1 MEEKKKS
8 GFATAGLV
16 LGIIAICFSF
26 IPLVSYVS
34 FVLGA
39 LAIIFSI
46 VALAKKASKGM
57 AIAGLIVAI
66 IAVFMAYRMHNG
78 LKTAVDEISNALDNT
93 NKTET
98 LEYNQGDAAT
108 LGDGVI
114 KVTKVEKSQGSDWE
128 KPKSG
133 KEFVI
138 ITVSIENKGSGKL
151 NYNPYDFKL
160 QNSQGQQESITF
172 TTINSNTSLSSG
184 ELVAGGK
191 VSGTIAFETTKGDK
205 GLSLI
210 YSDSILSSKELKIKL
225 K

>member
-57 AIAGLIVAI
+57 AIAGLIVAV
-66 IAVFMAYRMHNG
+66 IAVFMAYSMHKG
-78 LKTAVDEISNALDNT
+78 LEKAVDEVSNALDNS
-93 NKTET
+93 KTET
-98 LEYNQGDAAT
+98 LEYNQGDVAT
-108 LGDGVI
+108 LGDSTV
-114 KVTKVEKSQGSDWE
+114 KVTKVEKSQGNDWD

-138 ITVSIENKGSGKL
+138 ITVSIENKGKNKL
-151 NYNPYDFKL
+151 SYNPYDFKL

-172 TTINSNTSLSSG
+172 TTINSDTSLSSG

>member
-8 GFATAGLV
+8 GFATASLV

-26 IPLVSYVS
+26 IPLISYVS

-46 VALAKKASKGM
+46 VSLAKRASRGM
-57 AIAGLIVAI
+57 AIAGFIVAV
-66 IAVFMAYRMHNG
+66 IAVFMAYNMHKG
-78 LKTAVDEISNALDNT
+78 LETAVNEINNAIDSS
-93 NKTET
+93 KTET

-108 LGDGVI
+108 LGDAVI
-114 KVTKVEKSQGSDWE
+114 KVTKVEKSQGNEWN

-151 NYNPYDFKL
+151 SYNPYNFKL
-160 QNSQGQQESITF
+160 QNSQGQQESMTF
-172 TTINSNTSLSSG
+172 TTINNDTALSSG
-184 ELVAGGK
+184 ELVASGK

>member
-46 VALAKKASKGM
+46 VALAKRASKGM
-57 AIAGLIVAI
+57 AIAGLIVAV
-66 IAVFMAYRMHNG
+66 IAVFMAYNMHKG
-78 LKTAVDEISNALDNT
+78 LEKVVDEVSNALDN
-93 NKTET
+93 NKAET
-98 LEYNQGDAAT
+98 LEYNQGDAAK

-114 KVTKVEKSQGSDWE
+114 KVTKVEKSQGNDWN

-151 NYNPYDFKL
+151 SYNPYDFKL

-172 TTINSNTSLSSG
+172 TTINSDTSLSSG

-210 YSDSILSSKELKIKL
+210 YSDSIWSSKELKIKL

>member
-1 MEEKKKS
+1 M
-8 GFATAGLV
+8 
-16 LGIIAICFSF
+16 
-26 IPLVSYVS
+26 SYVS

-57 AIAGLIVAI
+57 AIAGLIVAV
-66 IAVFMAYRMHNG
+66 IAVYMAYSMHKG
-78 LKTAVDEISNALDNT
+78 LETAVNEISNALDT
-93 NKTET
+93 SKSET

-114 KVTKVEKSQGSDWE
+114 KVTKVEKSQGNDWD

-138 ITVSIENKGSGKL
+138 ITVSIENKGKNKL
-151 NYNPYDFKL
+151 SYNPYDFKL

-172 TTINSNTSLSSG
+172 TTINSDTSLSSG

>member
-26 IPLVSYVS
+26 IPLISYVS

-46 VALAKKASKGM
+46 VSLVKRASRGMALAS
-57 AIAGLIVAI
+57 LIVAI
-66 IAVFMAYRMHNG
+66 IAVFMAYNMHKG
-78 LKTAVDEISNALDNT
+78 LETAVNEINNAIDNS
-93 NKTET
+93 KTET
-98 LEYNQGDAAT
+98 LEYNQGEAAT
-108 LGDGVI
+108 LGDAVI
-114 KVTKVEKSQGSDWE
+114 KVTKVEKSQGNDWN

-138 ITVSIENKGSGKL
+138 ITVSIENKGSSKL
-151 NYNPYDFKL
+151 SYNPYDFKL
-160 QNSQGQQESITF
+160 QNSQGQQENITF
-172 TTINSNTSLSSG
+172 TTINNNTSLSSG

-205 GLSLI
+205 GLALI

>member
-46 VALAKKASKGM
+46 VALVKKASKGM
-57 AIAGLIVAI
+57 AIAGLIVAV
-66 IAVFMAYRMHNG
+66 IAVFMAYNMHKG
-78 LKTAVDEISNALDNT
+78 LEKVVDEVSNALDN
-93 NKTET
+93 NKAET

-108 LGDGVI
+108 LGDAVI
-114 KVTKVEKSQGSDWE
+114 KVTKVEKSQGNDWN

-151 NYNPYDFKL
+151 SYNPYDFKL
-160 QNSQGQQESITF
+160 QNSQGQQESMTF
-172 TTINSNTSLSSG
+172 TTIDNDTALSSG

>member
-26 IPLVSYVS
+26 IPVVSYVS

-57 AIAGLIVAI
+57 AIAGLIVAV
-66 IAVFMAYRMHNG
+66 IAVFMAYNMHKG
-78 LKTAVDEISNALDNT
+78 LEKAVDEIGNALDNS
-93 NKTET
+93 KTET

-108 LGDGVI
+108 LGDSVI
-114 KVTKVEKSQGSDWE
+114 KVTKVERSQGNDWD

-151 NYNPYDFKL
+151 SYNPYDFKL
-160 QNSQGQQESITF
+160 QNSQGQQESIAF
-172 TTINSNTSLSSG
+172 TTTNNDTALSSG

>member
-26 IPLVSYVS
+26 IPLISYVS
-34 FVLGA
+34 FILGA

-46 VALAKKASKGM
+46 VSLAKKASKGM
-57 AIAGLIVAI
+57 AIAGLIVAV
-66 IAVFMAYRMHNG
+66 IAVFMAYNMHKG
-78 LKTAVDEISNALDNT
+78 LETAVNEINNAIDNT

-98 LEYNQGDAAT
+98 LEYNQGEAAT
-108 LGDGVI
+108 LGEAVI
-114 KVTKVEKSQGSDWE
+114 KVTKVEKSQGNDWN

-151 NYNPYDFKL
+151 SYNPYNFKL
-160 QNSQGQQESITF
+160 QNSQGQQESMTF
-172 TTINSNTSLSSG
+172 TTINNDTALSSG
-184 ELVAGGK
+184 ELVANGK

-205 GLSLI
+205 GLALI

>member
-57 AIAGLIVAI
+57 AIAGLIVAV
-66 IAVFMAYRMHNG
+66 IAVFMAYNMHKG
-78 LKTAVDEISNALDNT
+78 LEKAVDEVSNALDNS
-93 NKTET
+93 KTET
-98 LEYNQGDAAT
+98 LEYNQGDVAT
-108 LGDGVI
+108 LGDSTV
-114 KVTKVEKSQGSDWE
+114 KVTKVEKSQGNDWD

-138 ITVSIENKGSGKL
+138 ITVSIENKGTGKL
-151 NYNPYDFKL
+151 SYNPYDFKL
-160 QNSQGQQESITF
+160 QNSQGQQESIAF
-172 TTINSNTSLSSG
+172 TTTNNDTALSSG

>member
-26 IPLVSYVS
+26 IPVVSYVS
-34 FVLGA
+34 FILGA

-46 VALAKKASKGM
+46 VALVKKASKGM

-66 IAVFMAYRMHNG
+66 IAVYMAYSMHKG
-78 LKTAVDEISNALDNT
+78 LETAVNEISNALDT
-93 NKTET
+93 SKSET

-114 KVTKVEKSQGSDWE
+114 KVTKVEKSQGNDWD

-138 ITVSIENKGSGKL
+138 ITVSIENKGKNKL
-151 NYNPYDFKL
+151 SYNPYDFKL

-172 TTINSNTSLSSG
+172 TTINSDTSLSSG

-205 GLSLI
+205 DLPLI
-210 YSDSILSSKELKIKL
+210 YSDSIWSSKELKIKL

>member
-57 AIAGLIVAI
+57 AIAGLIVAV
-66 IAVFMAYRMHNG
+66 IAVYMAYSMHKG
-78 LKTAVDEISNALDNT
+78 LETAVNEISNALDT
-93 NKTET
+93 SKSET

-114 KVTKVEKSQGSDWE
+114 KVTKVEKSQGNDWD

-138 ITVSIENKGSGKL
+138 ITVSIENKGKNKL
-151 NYNPYDFKL
+151 SYNPYDFKL

-172 TTINSNTSLSSG
+172 TTINSDTSLSSG

>member
-57 AIAGLIVAI
+57 AIAGLIVAV
-66 IAVFMAYRMHNG
+66 IAVFMAYSMHKG
-78 LKTAVDEISNALDNT
+78 LEKAVDEVSNALDNS
-93 NKTET
+93 KTET
-98 LEYNQGDAAT
+98 LEYNQGDVAT
-108 LGDGVI
+108 LGDSTV
-114 KVTKVEKSQGSDWE
+114 KVTKVEKSQGNDWD

-138 ITVSIENKGSGKL
+138 ITVSIENKGTGKL
-151 NYNPYDFKL
+151 SYNPYDFKL
-160 QNSQGQQESITF
+160 QNSQGQQESIAF
-172 TTINSNTSLSSG
+172 TTTNNDTALSSG